1 MYCQYILFLNSLR
14 FLKKTLA
21 ISMKVG
27 YNGLNGF
34 QKEGD
39 IMHKYM
45 RTIGFSQ
52 YTSRQIWISFK
63 KACKGRFQI

>member
-1 MYCQYILFLNSLR
+1 MYYLNMDCQYIIFLSSLR

-34 QKEGD
+34 SERG
-39 IMHKYM
+39 
-45 RTIGFSQ
+45 
-52 YTSRQIWISFK
+52 
-63 KACKGRFQI
+63 